1 MENNIE
7 RPASLT
13 PTLSTTIFGNAL
25 SKVLVQKSYD
35 EAFKGYG
42 ELINDGWTHESA
54 LRSAYMT
61 LIGTLESKI
70 HTLAEGGE
78 S

>member
-1 MENNIE
+1 MENNIK
-7 RPASLT
+7 RPESLT
-13 PTLSTTIFGNAL
+13 PTLSTVFGNAL
-25 SKVLVQKSYD
+25 SNDLVQKSYD

-42 ELINDGWTHESA
+42 ELINDGWNHENA

-70 HTLAEGGE
+70 HTLAEGIE